1 MKSTDLSLTVRMV
14 PEEAFD
20 TDPLNVGETREDVV
34 VKLSPRYPPKLQ
46 RKIAQA
52 IERTIHA
59 HADML
64 VVRMNSAAAV
74 PATQVNTVNS

>member
-1 MKSTDLSLTVRMV
+1 MKSTDLSLNVRMV

-20 TDPLNVGETREDVV
+20 TDPLEAGETREDVV

-52 IERTIHA
+52 IERTIHQN
-59 HADML
+59 ADML
-64 VVRMNSAAAV
+64 VVLMNSAAAK
-74 PATQVNTVNS
+74 PTAQVNTVNS